1 MITEQ
6 VDLTF
11 PLIRIPG
18 RLRVD
23 KELKKQPRRDRYPV
37 SWCLYHQVLYRLVA
51 ASGLSLINPQT
62 EEAAFT
68 SVAEGKGETTQLP
81 LEAPVQK
88 HFIVSF
94 SQTLNIIERESVRL
108 MLVQMIYQI
117 NDVPLL
123 KHSFSRIDKHL

>member
-1 MITEQ
+1 MIAEQ

-23 KELKKQPRRDRYPV
+23 KELKKQPRFDRYPV

-62 EEAAFT
+62 EEEAFT
-68 SVAEGKGETTQLP
+68 SVAEGGK
-81 LEAPVQK
+81 
-88 HFIVSF
+88 
-94 SQTLNIIERESVRL
+94 ERQPNYL
-108 MLVQMIYQI
+108 
-117 NDVPLL
+117 
-123 KHSFSRIDKHL
+123 

>member
-1 MITEQ
+1 MGKKQCISTGTYHAAHSGTAESVITEQ

-23 KELKKQPRRDRYPV
+23 KELKKQPRFDRYPV

-62 EEAAFT
+62 EEEAFT
-68 SVAEGKGETTQLP
+68 SVAEGGK
-81 LEAPVQK
+81 
-88 HFIVSF
+88 
-94 SQTLNIIERESVRL
+94 ERQPNYL
-108 MLVQMIYQI
+108 
-117 NDVPLL
+117 
-123 KHSFSRIDKHL
+123 

>member
-1 MITEQ
+1 MIAEQ

-23 KELKKQPRRDRYPV
+23 KELKKQPRFDRYPV

-62 EEAAFT
+62 EE
-68 SVAEGKGETTQLP
+68 EGETTQLP

-94 SQTLNIIERESVRL
+94 GQTFNVIERERV
-108 MLVQMIYQI
+108 
-117 NDVPLL
+117 
-123 KHSFSRIDKHL
+123 

>member
-1 MITEQ
+1 M
-6 VDLTF
+6 
-11 PLIRIPG
+11 
-18 RLRVD
+18 D

-62 EEAAFT
+62 EEEAFT

-81 LEAPVQK
+81 LEAPVQT

-94 SQTLNIIERESVRL
+94 GQMFNIIERERESVKL
-108 MLVQMIYQI
+108 MLLSP
-117 NDVPLL
+117 NDLPNKLCSPFKAL
-123 KHSFSRIDKHL
+123 FF